1 MQTENRDFVSLSP
14 QFSLESIG
22 KPPKFQLTQN
32 KDKMGKAEYMKREM
46 NDLRK
51 TGKQTFVYEMKRK
64 GTVSYKDFLRII
76 SLHHPGLT
84 EGTIM
89 SAIAT
94 VADELVHQLSD
105 GYAVNIDG
113 LGTFSAGIG
122 IRKEKKE
129 EYRLEEEEYNAR
141 SMEVNKVTFRAC
153 KKLVNQVNRECALY
167 KGAESHIKESPYT
180 KEERL
185 QILKDYLSRPN
196 SIGAHI
202 SDYANL
208 VGLSNSTA
216 GRELLEFSHDPASGI
231 TSVGKRASKVY
242 ILNIKD

>member
-1 MQTENRDFVSLSP
+1 
-14 QFSLESIG
+14 
-22 KPPKFQLTQN
+22 
-32 KDKMGKAEYMKREM
+32 MGKAEYIKREM

-64 GTVSYKDFLRII
+64 GTVSYKDFLHII

-94 VADELVHQLSD
+94 VADELAHQLSD
-105 GYAVNIDG
+105 GHSVNIDG

-141 SMEVNKVTFRAC
+141 SMEVNKVSFRAS
-153 KKLVNQVNRECALY
+153 KKLVRQVNQECTLY
-167 KGAESHIKESPYT
+167 KGAESHLKESPLT

-185 QILKDYLSRPN
+185 QLLKDYLSRPH
-196 SIGAHI
+196 SIGVHI
-202 SDYANL
+202 NEYADL
-208 VGLSNSTA
+208 VGLSISTA
-216 GRELLEFSHDPASGI
+216 CRELLAFSQDPTSGI
-231 TSVGKRASKVY
+231 TSVGKRAAKVY
-242 ILNIKD
+242 ILDIKD